1 MPEKKNIKKLVLQSQ
16 FVTEDFEDS
25 GEKLSKY
32 KDEFYKAF
40 PEEYKKMKEGQMK
53 EAEGNAGNSDGE
65 LEEESEEE
73 HETGD
78 KEPKSDAMKV
88 LYRRITK
95 ITHPDKVESEFLT
108 SYFKKASN
116 AYSESNVA
124 ELFTIAATLNIDV
137 SDLDADQIAIE
148 LEESILEKTI
158 SIRNMK
164 GSLAWCWS
172 QAKTEAEKELIK
184 KQVEIFMKNN
194 YAE

>member
-1 MPEKKNIKKLVLQSQ
+1 MPKKKNIKKLVLQSQ
-16 FVTEDFEDS
+16 FITEDFEDS

-53 EAEGNAGNSDGE
+53 EAEANSGNPSGE
-65 LEEESEEE
+65 AEEESEEE
-73 HETGD
+73 HEMEH
-78 KEPKSDAMKV
+78 KEPKSDTMKV

-124 ELFTIAATLNIDV
+124 ELFTIAATLDIDV
-137 SDLDADQIAIE
+137 SDLDDNQIVHE
-148 LEESILEKTI
+148 LEESISEKSD
-158 SIRNMK
+158 SIKNMK
-164 GSLAWCWS
+164 GSLAWGW
-172 QAKTEAEKELIK
+172 AHAETEEQKELIK
-184 KQVEIFMKNN
+184 KQVESFMRTN
-194 YAE
+194 YPD

>member
-65 LEEESEEE
+65 LEEESVEE

-78 KEPKSDAMKV
+78 KKPKSDTMKV

-95 ITHPDKVESEFLT
+95 ITHPDRVESEFLT

-137 SDLDADQIAIE
+137 SDLDADQIALE
-148 LEESILEKTI
+148 LEEMILEKTM
-158 SIRNMK
+158 SIHNMK
-164 GSLAWCWS
+164 GSLAWAWA
-172 QAKTEAEKELIK
+172 QAKTESEKELIK
-184 KQVEIFMKNN
+184 KQVEIFMKSN
-194 YAE
+194 YPE

>member
-53 EAEGNAGNSDGE
+53 EAEGNAGNSE
-65 LEEESEEE
+65 EEIEEESIEE

-78 KEPKSDAMKV
+78 KKPKSDTMKV

-137 SDLDADQIAIE
+137 SDLDADQIALE

-172 QAKTEAEKELIK
+172 QAKTEAERELIK
-184 KQVEIFMKNN
+184 KQVEIFMKSN
-194 YAE
+194 YPE